1 MEKTLKIIKTLA
13 TVILSMVTIAQY
25 NTMTTQAKQVTLKR
39 STPSEAMNESET
51 AIIKDIKQACL
62 YLASRSIS
70 PEDVAAKFG
79 TPAKEPLNANEVE
92 PFNRNLKTIS
102 TDVSIDSEYPSA
114 ADTVNFTPKPG
125 KISVEALRQEFGEYS
140 HIPANGPYATEFVR
154 FDTKVMYNGIEKDCE
169 IHVEYERTED
179 RFLPVDVKNEN
190 VAEITVIFNDV
201 VL

>member
-1 MEKTLKIIKTLA
+1 MKKALTVIKTLA
-13 TVILSMVTIAQY
+13 TVTLSMVTITQY

-62 YLASRSIS
+62 YLVSQSIS

-92 PFNRNLKTIS
+92 PFNRSLKTIS
-102 TDVSIDSEYPSA
+102 TDVSIDSEHPSA

-125 KISVEALRQEFGEYS
+125 RISVEALRHEFGEYS
-140 HIPANGPYATEFVR
+140 HIPPSGPYATEFVR
-154 FDTKVMYNGIEKDCE
+154 FDTKVMYNGVEKDCE
-169 IHVEYERTED
+169 IHVEYERTQD
-179 RFLPVDVKNEN
+179 KFLPADVNNEN
-190 VAEITVIFNDV
+190 VAQITVIFNEV